1 MLRGS
6 GHLKDLLL
14 YHEVRDKEVDEAEN
28 WFVLEVSNSRAL

>member
-6 GHLKDLLL
+6 GDLKDLLL
-14 YHEVRDKEVDEAEN
+14 YHKVRDKEVDEAEH